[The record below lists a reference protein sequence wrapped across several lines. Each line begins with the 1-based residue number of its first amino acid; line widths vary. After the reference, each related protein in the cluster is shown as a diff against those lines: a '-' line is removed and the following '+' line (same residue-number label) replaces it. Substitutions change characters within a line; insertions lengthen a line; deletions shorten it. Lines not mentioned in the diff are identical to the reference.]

1 MMQCILGDAL
11 WSFKQLS
18 KTIRGMETSLS
29 IADVE
34 RDTGLSKDTLRV
46 WERRYGFPQPLRD
59 ELGERCYA
67 PEQVERLRLIKRLM
81 DAGHRPGQLVPRPLE
96 ELLALG
102 QAQAG
107 LAASRRAPEA
117 LDQELDALMALV
129 RGHDAAALRQA
140 LTLAQARH
148 GLKGLVT
155 DVVAPL
161 ARRVGDAWIHGELR
175 IYEEH
180 LFTECVQ
187 GVLHT
192 ALGSLAPTAQGGL
205 APTAGRPRVLLATL
219 PGEPH
224 ALGLLMAQTLL
235 ALEGCACLSLG
246 PQVPLDDLS
255 AAAIAS
261 KADIVALSVSGCH
274 KRNVV
279 LDSLDQLRA
288 QLPAGVALWVGGAA
302 PLPTRRGRQG
312 MTRVMRLQDIPQA
325 LRDWQA
331 QASA

>member
-1 MMQCILGDAL
+1 MMEGILGETRIG
-11 WSFKQLS
+11 FKNLS
-18 KTIRGMETSLS
+18 KTIRGMESNLS

-67 PEQVERLRLIKRLM
+67 PQQVERLRLIKRLM

-155 DVVAPL
+155 DIVAPL
-161 ARRVGDAWIHGELR
+161 ARRVGEAWLHGELR

-192 ALGSLAPTAQGGL
+192 ALGGL
-205 APTAGRPRVLLATL
+205 AAEPGRPRVLLATL

-224 ALGLLMAQTLL
+224 ALGLLMAQTLM
-235 ALEGCACLSLG
+235 ALEGCACLPLG
-246 PQVPLDDLS
+246 PQVPLDDLC
-255 AAAIAS
+255 AAAVAFR
-261 KADIVALSVSGCH
+261 ADIVALSVSGCH

-279 LDSLDQLRA
+279 LDSLEQLRA
-288 QLPAGVALWVGGAA
+288 LLPAGTALWVGGAA
-302 PLPTRRGRQG
+302 PLPARRGTPG
-312 MTRVMRLQDIPQA
+312 MTRMPRLEDIAPALQA
-325 LRDWQA
+325 WRA
-331 QASA
+331 QNP